1 MHPLAKS
8 PLELILNLIGLTF
21 DELPP
26 IDGDFWKVICAVA
39 DRLLFSRLLQRDK
52 KTLTSKGTLET
63 ADFSTAFRQF
73 DELDLTPELAALLRI
88 I

>member
-1 MHPLAKS
+1 MHQLAKS
-8 PLELILNLIGLTF
+8 PLELIFNLIGLTF

-26 IDGDFWKVICAVA
+26 IDFDFWKGFCAVA

-52 KTLTSKGTLET
+52 KMLTSKGTLET
-63 ADFSTAFRQF
+63 ADFATAFRQF
-73 DELDLTPELAALLRI
+73 DELNLTPELAALLRI